1 MNELI
6 RTAVAVKDGKVVTTS
21 LKIAEVFGKQHS
33 HVLRDIEKLQVP
45 NEWRKSNFGCTSISV
60 QQPNGGTRQ
69 TKAYN
74 ITRDGFTLLVM
85 GFTGEKAMEF
95 KIAYIEA
102 FNQMEA
108 ALKQNSVTAEAIV
121 SALTPVIREN
131 ERLRLQYEFARHFLP
146 NGKPGELNENGQPK
160 NQYRRGYYTAGK
172 GNSITALVER
182 AEQPGLFDEI
192 ELKKL

>member
-1 MNELI
+1 MNKLI
-6 RTAVAVKDGKVVTTS
+6 KTAVAVKDGKVVTTS
-21 LKIAEVFGKQHS
+21 LKIAEVFRKRHTE
-33 HVLRDIEKLQVP
+33 VLRAIRELECPADFAG
-45 NEWRKSNFGCTSISV
+45 RNFASGSYRDANN
-60 QQPNGGTRQ
+60 QERPM
-69 TKAYN
+69 YE

-102 FNQMEA
+102 FNAMESE
-108 ALKQNSVTAEAIV
+108 LKRNSETAEAIM

-131 ERLRLQYEFARHFLP
+131 ERLRLQYDFARHFLP

>member
-21 LKIAEVFGKQHS
+21 LKIAEVFGREHS
-33 HVLRDIEKLQVP
+33 KILRAIRELDCSANFTEA
-45 NEWRKSNFGCTSISV
+45 NFGLSEYTDSTGRKLPMYEITKDGFAFLVFGFS
-60 QQPNGGTRQ
+60 G
-69 TKAYN
+69 TKA
-74 ITRDGFTLLVM
+74 
-85 GFTGEKAMEF
+85 AEF
-95 KIAYIEA
+95 KEAYIEA
-102 FNQMEA
+102 FNTMES
-108 ALKQNSVTAEAIV
+108 ALKRNSETAEAIV

>member
-6 RTAVAVKDGKVVTTS
+6 KTAVAVKDGKVVTTS
-21 LKIAEVFGKQHS
+21 LKIAEVFGKQHKDVIKAIRELKCS
-33 HVLRDIEKLQVP
+33 KDFDRRNFAPVEYTDSKGEKRP
-45 NEWRKSNFGCTSISV
+45 MYEI
-60 QQPNGGTRQ
+60 
-69 TKAYN
+69 TK
-74 ITRDGFTLLVM
+74 DGFAFLVF
-85 GFTGEKAMEF
+85 GFTGTKAAEF
-95 KIAYIEA
+95 KEAYIEA

>member
-6 RTAVAVKDGKVVTTS
+6 KTSAAVIGGEEQRTVNARDLWKALQSKRQFGNWIEDRLSGFVEGQDFTINKIVKTGKGAS
-21 LKIAEVFGKQHS
+21 GKQLYKEYIITLDVAKHLAMLERNE
-33 HVLRDIEKLQVP
+33 HGRKIRDYFIEVEK
-45 NEWRKSNFGCTSISV
+45 EFR
-60 QQPNGGTRQ
+60 RQ
-69 TKAYN
+69 AN
-74 ITRDGFTLLVM
+74 
-85 GFTGEKAMEF
+85 ANMEL
-95 KIAYIEA
+95 I
-102 FNQMEA
+102 Q
-108 ALKQNSVTAEAIV
+108 IV
-121 SALTPVIREN
+121 REN
-131 ERLRLQYEFARHFLP
+131 ERLRIKYEFARHFLP

>member
-1 MNELI
+1 MYEI
-6 RTAVAVKDGKVVTTS
+6 TKDGFAF
-21 LKIAEVFGKQHS
+21 LVFGFS
-33 HVLRDIEKLQVP
+33 
-45 NEWRKSNFGCTSISV
+45 G
-60 QQPNGGTRQ
+60 
-69 TKAYN
+69 TKA
-74 ITRDGFTLLVM
+74 
-85 GFTGEKAMEF
+85 AEF
-95 KIAYIEA
+95 KEAYIEA
-102 FNQMEA
+102 FNTMES
-108 ALKQNSVTAEAIV
+108 ALKRNSETAEAIV